1 MRWQSM
7 NSVRKSVS
15 KVSNS
20 LGCRR
25 CKGVALFAI
34 SALLGACTALP
45 GPPGDPTKYKRT
57 RVDGPGQLSKVAYG
71 KAEEPR
77 DMPKSAWGNAPTYTV
92 FGKQYS
98 VMGSSR
104 GFREE
109 GIASWYGSKFHGRQ
123 TSNGDIYNMYNMT
136 AAHKHLPLPTFVRVT
151 NLENNKQL
159 VVKVNDRGPFVDD
172 RIIDLSYGAAAHL
185 GMLDTGTA
193 RVRIVAISENIE
205 KPPLL
210 QAKVPTK
217 ATDTISR
224 SATLKTPES
233 PASQPPEQYVEILA
247 SAHGTGKQ
255 ILPGGEVV
263 RQPRQVVRR
272 EAAIKVKTHTNP
284 QSVVNAQSVVAAQT
298 PAAVQRQLQP
308 QLQAKPKSQ
317 LVAAV
322 NSAGTVIQVGAF
334 GNPDNAEAMRLRVN
348 RAVNDDAA
356 IIIANSTGTLLRVQ
370 IGPLPAEAPV
380 ERIVG
385 QLKSAGVEE
394 IKLFQL

>member
-15 KVSNS
+15 KVNNH
-20 LGCRR
+20 LVCGR
-25 CKGVALFAI
+25 CKGVALI
-34 SALLGACTALP
+34 VVSALLGACTALP

-92 FGKQYS
+92 FGKQYA
-98 VMGSSR
+98 VMDSSR

-210 QAKVPTK
+210 QAK
-217 ATDTISR
+217 
-224 SATLKTPES
+224 TPAKEVDKVS
-233 PASQPPEQYVEILA
+233 SQELPQTPASQPPEQYVEILA
-247 SAHGTGKQ
+247 SAHGTGRQ
-255 ILPGGEVV
+255 VLPGGEVV
-263 RQPRQVVRR
+263 RQPRPVVRR
-272 EAAIKVKTHTNP
+272 ETAKALAKSPAV
-284 QSVVNAQSVVAAQT
+284 VVAQL
-298 PAAVQRQLQP
+298 PEAVQP
-308 QLQAKPKSQ
+308 QLEPKPQ
-317 LVAAV
+317 TLPVAAV
-322 NSAGTVIQVGAF
+322 NTTGTVIQVGAF

-356 IIIANSTGTLLRVQ
+356 IIVANSTGTLLRVQ
-370 IGPLPAEAPV
+370 IGPLPAQAPV
-380 ERIVG
+380 ERIVS